1 MSSAKLD
8 ETQESFDYTKSN
20 MKTSSKFNDLDPMRE
35 RNVKKRNA
43 DADNKQYKDE
53 MKKTRYEMFKVKL
66 NYLEPD
72 NIDFDQ
78 LIQDNDPVIV
88 SRIKTLS

>member
-1 MSSAKLD
+1 MTKLLSSAKLD

-43 DADNKQYKDE
+43 DADNK
-53 MKKTRYEMFKVKL
+53 
-66 NYLEPD
+66 
-72 NIDFDQ
+72 
-78 LIQDNDPVIV
+78 
-88 SRIKTLS
+88 